1 MASGVIQRV
10 VQPFINLLRQGITP
24 EKVALTIAV
33 GLALGVTPV
42 IGSTT
47 LLCTAAAIVLRLNLP
62 AIQLVNG
69 LAYPLQLALI
79 IPFLRG
85 GAWLFGD
92 REVPGLTVG
101 RIFALIRG
109 DLWHA
114 IALLWTATM
123 HALAAWLLIAG
134 IGAAVV
140 YTATLPALKKVWRR
154 EAPGR

>member
-1 MASGVIQRV
+1 MAARII
-10 VQPFINLLRQGITP
+10 QPFLNLLRQGITP
-24 EKVALTIAV
+24 EKVALTIAL

-47 LLCTAAAIVLRLNLP
+47 LLCTLAAIALRLNLP

-69 LAYPLQLALI
+69 LVYPLQLALI

-92 REVPGLTVG
+92 RVLPALTVG
-101 RIFALIRG
+101 RIFQLIRA

-114 IALLWTATM
+114 IAILWTATM
-123 HALAAWLLIAG
+123 HALAAWLLFGG
-134 IGAAVV
+134 IAAVLV
-140 YTATLPALKKVWRR
+140 YAATLPALKKVWRR
-154 EAPGR
+154 EARAQ